1 MEKGNFFFDSF
12 ASITKQNLVA
22 ILAAVIHVIVLPVNA
37 DGPVFCAGGD
47 ELTPRVDGHAG
58 QGRTPIDVVKAVR
71 FVGQI

>member
-1 MEKGNFFFDSF
+1 MFFDYF
-12 ASITKQNLVA
+12 ASITKQNVVA
-22 ILAAVIHVIVLPVNA
+22 IFEAVVDAIVVPVNA
-37 DGPVFCAGGD
+37 DGPVFCAGGN